1 MDKAVSNLL
10 IQQIRRIAAHLNLTI
25 AETPNTMTIV
35 ENNVRLFE
43 YRKTDNDLIV
53 LQMSLV
59 DILFNQST

>member
-25 AETPNTMTIV
+25 AETLDTMTIV